1 MVEQAN
7 EISEAPTAPQTLA
20 AGAPP
25 EQQQKEE
32 TKSSQSGFKMPQTPK
47 ETLQVCKLLKDEGN
61 IMFKQKDYQK
71 AISKYSRIM
80 MFSKTIMAEEQGDHM
95 LSMV

>member
-1 MVEQAN
+1 MVESTN
-7 EISEAPTAPQTLA
+7 EVSEVPSAPQTLA

-25 EQQQKEE
+25 EKQQTEE
-32 TKSSQSGFKMPQTPK
+32 LKSTQSGFKMPQTPK

-80 MFSKTIMAEEQGDHM
+80 MFSKTLMAEEGGDHM